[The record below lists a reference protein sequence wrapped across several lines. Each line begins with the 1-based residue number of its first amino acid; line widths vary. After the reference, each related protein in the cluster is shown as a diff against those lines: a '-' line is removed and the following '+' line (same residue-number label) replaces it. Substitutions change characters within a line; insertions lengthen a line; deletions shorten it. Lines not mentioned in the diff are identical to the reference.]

1 MSARHAAASQAAH
14 DSPNAAEPL
23 ATTFTQLDELREG
36 REILRTEG
44 QALLDL
50 SRRLDASFCAAV
62 EYLSTTRGAVIVTGI
77 GKAGLIGQKVTA
89 TLCSTGT
96 RAYFLHP
103 TEALHGDLGCVGP
116 EDVVLAFSNSGETA
130 ELLALLPIFE
140 ERAIPV
146 VSVTASPVSTLGRS
160 SQVVVTMGRLHEC
173 GVQGLAP
180 STTTTAM
187 LAIGDALAF
196 VSCRR
201 REFSARDFARLH
213 PGGNL
218 GKRLTL
224 VKEVMRRARDVRIAP
239 ETSTVREVF
248 IGQSR
253 PGRRTGAVMLVD
265 EEGLLTGLFTDSDLA
280 RLLEQKRDHQLDGAI
295 REVMT
300 SRPTTIAPDMLLEE
314 VLQLFAQR
322 RLSELPVVDDTG
334 RPVGLVD
341 ITDMIG
347 LAPHDPSG
355 HDPLEHDQTALDS
368 PAHHTPAHDTS
379 AHVPPSQATGRHA
392 ATIAFPGS
400 TAGPSP
406 AVKPS
411 A

>member
-1 MSARHAAASQAAH
+1 MSARPAAAASAF
-14 DSPNAAEPL
+14 EP
-23 ATTFTQLDELREG
+23 ARHADDTAMITPLDELREG

-62 EYLSTTRGAVIVTGI
+62 EYLSNTRGAVIVTGI
-77 GKAGLIGQKVTA
+77 GKAGLIGQKITA
-89 TLCSTGT
+89 TLCSTGS

-116 EDVVLAFSNSGETA
+116 DDVILAFSNSGETA

-140 ERAIPV
+140 ARGIPV
-146 VSVTASPVSTLGRS
+146 VSVTASPVSTLGRA

-180 STTTTAM
+180 STSTTAM

-196 VSCRR
+196 VTCKRR
-201 REFSARDFARLH
+201 SFSARDFARLH
-213 PGGNL
+213 PAGTL
-218 GKRLTL
+218 GRRLT
-224 VKEVMRRARDVRIAP
+224 VVSEVMRKAQDVRIAL
-239 ETSTVREVF
+239 ETTSVRNVF

-265 EEGLLTGLFTDSDLA
+265 EEGLLTGIFTDSDLA
-280 RLLEQKRDHQLDGAI
+280 RLLEQKLDEQLDAPI
-295 REVMT
+295 RNVMT
-300 SRPTTIAPDMLLEE
+300 SRPTTISPTMLLEE
-314 VLQLFAQR
+314 VLQLFAER
-322 RLSELPVVDDTG
+322 RLSEFPVVDESG
-334 RPVGLVD
+334 HPVGLVD

-347 LAPHDPSG
+347 LTPLETAAPVDPSG
-355 HDPLEHDQTALDS
+355 AGREHLPRDSALPHTITF
-368 PAHHTPAHDTS
+368 PA
-379 AHVPPSQATGRHA
+379 R
-392 ATIAFPGS
+392 
-400 TAGPSP
+400 TAGHSP
-406 AVKPS
+406 DTKPS